1 MPAWRNELS
10 NFTGLPVRRWLLKKS
25 YTSSPTIAKLSDWL
39 IDQDIYVNDN
49 NMYNLDTNEIIERII
64 MDANSLNI
72 VSDGSETKSIRNIIH
87 IYKQDGNFD
96 LVTLNDARGHNLIT
110 RINYVFVIVKMGKS
124 AIILSKGNWFEKSI
138 KKETGVVW
146 RMTSSAALSIVT
158 LPET

>member
-1 MPAWRNELS
+1 
-10 NFTGLPVRRWLLKKS
+10 
-25 YTSSPTIAKLSDWL
+25 L

-124 AIILSKGNWFEKSI
+124 AIILSKGN
-138 KKETGVVW
+138 
-146 RMTSSAALSIVT
+146 
-158 LPET
+158 